1 MDEPSWY
8 RQRRYLH
15 FDEPL
20 GLDKAS
26 TLVLDPAKVS
36 RHSFWPLINY
46 TVKTEKLRREPLSG
60 NLEKISKDRPIS
72 YAAHSDSHILS
83 YYCQLLSERY
93 EAKLVAH
100 GLSDSV
106 LAFRSLGQNNIHFA
120 NSAFQDIK
128 TCGDCEVVAL
138 DVSKFFDTIDHQLL
152 KKFWKSILDVD
163 ELPADHYAVYRA
175 ITKYASVNRDAL
187 FFKLGISSHNPR
199 SVGRRICTPDKFRTA
214 VRDGGLVKANSLSMG
229 VPQGTAISALL
240 SNIYMLDFDRQ
251 ASQFVATIG
260 GRYMRYCDDIL
271 FIVPPDLAD
280 TAKKFA
286 ESGMASLKLSINAAK
301 TDISKFNRIPGDTAL
316 QCNRPLQYL
325 GFLFDGKKV
334 LIRSAAFAKFSNR
347 MKRGVRLAKAT
358 ASSRNKLREEL
369 SAAGKAV
376 YKKKLLSRYSH
387 LGRRNFLRYGYR
399 AADIL
404 DSPAIKRQLRPLWS
418 RLLDEIEKD

>member
-1 MDEPSWY
+1 MNEPSWY
-8 RQRRYLH
+8 RPRRYLH

-26 TLVLDPAKVS
+26 RLVLDSTKVA

-100 GLSDSV
+100 GVSDSV

-120 NSAFQDIK
+120 NSAFLDIK
-128 TCGDCEVVAL
+128 TRGDCEVVAL

-152 KKFWKSILDVD
+152 KKYWKSILDVE
-163 ELPADHYAVYRA
+163 ELPADHYSVFRA

-187 FFKLGISSHNPR
+187 FSKLGISSHNPR
-199 SVGRRICTPDKFRTA
+199 SVGRRICTPDQFRTDIRA
-214 VRDGGLVKANSLSMG
+214 GGLVNTNSLSIG
-229 VPQGTAISALL
+229 IPQGTAISALL
-240 SNIYMLDFDRQ
+240 SNIYMLEFDRQ

-271 FIVPPDLAD
+271 FIVPPDLTD

-286 ESGMASLKLSINAAK
+286 ESGMATLKLSINAAK
-301 TDISKFNRIPGDTAL
+301 TDICKFNRIPGVNGL
-316 QCNRPLQYL
+316 QCSRPLQYL
-325 GFLFDGKKV
+325 GFLFDGRKV

-358 ASSRNKLREEL
+358 AASRNKLREEF
-369 SAAGKAV
+369 AAVPKDV
-376 YKKKLLSRYSH
+376 YRKKLLARYSH

-399 AADIL
+399 AAGIL
-404 DSPAIKRQLRPLWS
+404 NSPAIKRQLRPLWS
-418 RLLDEIEKD
+418 RLLDEIEKS